1 MTALHISPYDFK
13 MFKKIKKWNG
23 LQKRKEKKR
32 KRKEKKKAITKK
44 AKTMVLDNGLKK
56 KRKERPFQMV

>member
-1 MTALHISPYDFK
+1 MVFK
-13 MFKKIKKWNG
+13 
-23 LQKRKEKKR
+23 KEKK
-32 KRKEKKKAITKK
+32 KKEKEKKKKKAITKK